1 MSIFKRK
8 GDKDT
13 VSLWKKEAKRLKKER
28 NELYT
33 ELEAIKGYK
42 SRYESLISEVSQ
54 LKTRY
59 TELIKKIEMLGN
71 EYKDKLQSYID

>member
-1 MSIFKRK
+1 MSIFKTK
-8 GDKDT
+8 DDKDT
-13 VSLWKKEAKRLKKER
+13 VSLWKREAKRLEQER

-42 SRYESLISEVSQ
+42 NRYESLILEVSQ

-59 TELIKKIEMLGN
+59 TELIKKIEVLGD
-71 EYKDKLQSYID
+71 EYKDKLRSYID